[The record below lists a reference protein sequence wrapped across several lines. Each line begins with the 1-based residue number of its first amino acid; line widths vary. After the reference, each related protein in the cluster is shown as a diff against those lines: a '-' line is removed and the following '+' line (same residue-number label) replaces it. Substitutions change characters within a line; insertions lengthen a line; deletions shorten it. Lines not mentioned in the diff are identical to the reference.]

1 MSSMSDLDAVS
12 VAIGVVVGAIIAT
25 VATTRGS
32 GAKKPKEGFKSPKPV
47 VYYWPMFGRG
57 GASMRM
63 LEEAGIDYEHKQ
75 EFGDIAS
82 VSSAFGAKGSAF
94 APPVVVDGSYVISQ
108 STACAL
114 YVGKC
119 CGFTKGMD
127 ESKAVQYLIDI
138 VDTFEGGLNK
148 AADSGPTLK
157 EYLEGERFAKQVGN
171 IDRSIKGPFYFGDS
185 PTAPDFFL
193 CNLLDWFDH
202 MLLVRLKEEK
212 GVDALGPF
220 KKIQGV
226 LNGIR
231 NLESYK
237 RYKGVPIIKDDF
249 KTKDEVFKNY

>member
-1 MSSMSDLDAVS
+1 
-12 VAIGVVVGAIIAT
+12 
-25 VATTRGS
+25 
-32 GAKKPKEGFKSPKPV
+32 
-47 VYYWPMFGRG
+47 
-57 GASMRM
+57 MRM

-114 YVGKC
+114 CKLTGHTKHGRESKLTLFSLNRLRVTDVGKC

>member
-1 MSSMSDLDAVS
+1 M
-12 VAIGVVVGAIIAT
+12 G
-25 VATTRGS
+25 
-32 GAKKPKEGFKSPKPV
+32 
-47 VYYWPMFGRG
+47 
-57 GASMRM
+57 
-63 LEEAGIDYEHKQ
+63 
-75 EFGDIAS
+75 
-82 VSSAFGAKGSAF
+82 
-94 APPVVVDGSYVISQ
+94 
-108 STACAL
+108 CAL

-231 NLESYK
+231 NLESYSAIRAYLSSRMISRRRMK
-237 RYKGVPIIKDDF
+237 SSRTTENLPLKFTCDHRLRRPQQRRSLGLLVLGEIKV
-249 KTKDEVFKNY
+249 KS